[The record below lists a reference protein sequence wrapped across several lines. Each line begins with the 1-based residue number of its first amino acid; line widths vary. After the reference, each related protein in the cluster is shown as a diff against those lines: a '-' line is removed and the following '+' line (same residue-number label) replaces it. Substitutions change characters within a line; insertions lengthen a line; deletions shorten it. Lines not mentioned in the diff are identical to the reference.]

1 MEQLKKII
9 SKVFKKRDHS
19 KSKMIVLH
27 KKQITAVSLLILVGV
42 AGYLNWSFQ
51 QDVIDPEVTAVYNE
65 VSKKLGEAQMVNS
78 TPEVKPTEN
87 TEDYFSQSKMERD
100 IRRSESIDMLTAIL
114 NTQETDKEGR
124 KRAED
129 EIHKLVDYTEKEI
142 MIENLIKGKGYQD
155 VVAFMGDNLIS
166 IAVKSNGLNEIDAA
180 ILQDIAVSTTNYSA
194 SEIKIV
200 EIK

>member
-1 MEQLKKII
+1 MELLKKII
-9 SKVFKKRDHS
+9 SKVYKKRDCS

-78 TPEVKPTEN
+78 APEVKPIESTS
-87 TEDYFSQSKMERD
+87 DYFSQSKMERD

-155 VVAFMGDNLIS
+155 VVVFMGDNLIS